1 MSNLYIANSNTLD
14 KKFQFWAYL
23 SPQNN
28 SFKKIKNWRVIVSQ
42 ENWSETITN
51 ENPDKKIEKKG
62 LNGLVN
68 VSVEIYCSRNNLWE
82 NLIPVDNSVNTI
94 EFNSRCISIVF
105 GIFAE
110 KEIHSNQKTNAKF
123 WTSLEPKYTMS

>member
-1 MSNLYIANSNTLD
+1 MSNLYIANSNTLE

-42 ENWSETITN
+42 ENWSDTITN
-51 ENPDKKIEKKG
+51 KNPTKKIEKKG

-68 VSVEIYCSRNNLWE
+68 VSVEIYCSTKGLWE
-82 NLIPVDNSVNTI
+82 DLMPVDGSTNTI
-94 EFNSRCISIVF
+94 EFSSKCISIVF

-110 KEIHSNQKTNAKF
+110 KELLSNQKTNAKF

>member
-1 MSNLYIANSNTLD
+1 MSNLYIADSNTLE
-14 KKFQFWAYL
+14 KKIEFWAYL

-51 ENPDKKIEKKG
+51 ENPNKKIEKKG

-68 VSVEIYCSRNNLWE
+68 VSVEIYCSKKNLWK
-82 NLIPVDNSVNTI
+82 NLIPVDDSTNRI
-94 EFNSRCISIVF
+94 EFNSKCISIVF

-110 KEIHSNQKTNAKF
+110 KKADSNQKPKAKF
-123 WTSLEPKYTMS
+123 WTSLETK